1 MTIAIPQLILNFPL
15 DPVCTFAN
23 LVIGEGNRRGAEA
36 VRALVDPNRPG
47 AESSL
52 VQSTTA
58 LLLTG
63 EEGTGKTHLLQAAVY
78 QCRAQSGE
86 ESAIYLNSSALREQL
101 HETVGHETMGRESV
115 EQDLTQFLDRHS
127 TCQLVA
133 VDDLEELEHAPVL
146 QEGLLFLFNRMR
158 DAGGRML
165 VAGQGLS
172 PSLEGLLP
180 DLRSRLLWGSVIA
193 LDLPSDEMLGAILAK
208 MVEDRQVRCGPE
220 LLKFLQLRLPR
231 RIPDYAAALDRLNEA
246 GLGLKRPLTVP
257 LAKEILGL

>member
-1 MTIAIPQLILNFPL
+1 MILSIPQLILNFPL

-36 VRALVDPNRPG
+36 VRSLVEPNRQQAAIP
-47 AESSL
+47 L
-52 VQSTTA
+52 VQSATA

-78 QCRAQSGE
+78 HCRAQFGE
-86 ESAIYLNSSALREQL
+86 ESAIYLNTSALREQL
-101 HETVGHETMGRESV
+101 HETVGREAIGRESV
-115 EQDLTQFLDRHS
+115 EQDLTQFLDRHAS
-127 TCQLVA
+127 CQLVA
-133 VDDLEELEHAPVL
+133 VDDLEELEHSPVL

-158 DAGGRML
+158 DTGGRLL
-165 VAGQGLS
+165 VAGQRL
-172 PSLEGLLP
+172 PQLLEGLLP
-180 DLRSRLLWGSVIA
+180 DLRSRLLWGSVIV
-193 LDLPSDEMLGAILAK
+193 LDLPGDEMLGAILAK

-231 RIPDYAAALDRLNEA
+231 QIPDYAAALDRLNEA